1 MSNMIADTDTI
12 MIAFISGYCY
22 CGYICDWLLY
32 TAGTDTIMIAIASGH
47 CTDTNM
53 IIIVSEISYG
63 AISYH
68 NTRNVIS
75 YHKGTWGLLRIGEG
89 LCSMGKIPMLCNPVG

>member
-1 MSNMIADTDTI
+1 MSNMIADIDTI
-12 MIAFISGYCY
+12 MIVFVSGY
-22 CGYICDWLLY
+22 Y
-32 TAGTDTIMIAIASGH
+32 TGTNVISSEIAIVIVIVVVITFVSGY

-53 IIIVSEISYG
+53 IIIVSEVSYG

-75 YHKGTWGLLRIGEG
+75 YHTG
-89 LCSMGKIPMLCNPVG
+89 